1 MDKEKKDELYDM
13 IPDRIKKE
21 VLLNAII
28 DGNELTA
35 YESKIALTKDG
46 IRATAGYNSRAA
58 KLLNIEEDLEAY
70 INETR
75 EPFEKLSRNLMKKFI
90 AFGESIDC
98 PIVEKD
104 KSGKSKWP
112 DKPINFS
119 MDLGA
124 DDHD

>member
-1 MDKEKKDELYDM
+1 MDKEKNDELYDK
-13 IPDRIKKE
+13 IPERIKKE
-21 VLLNAII
+21 ALLNAII
-28 DGNELTA
+28 DGNEITA
-35 YESKIALTKDG
+35 YRQEIKFTKDG
-46 IRATAGYNSRAA
+46 IHASAGLNSKIA
-58 KLLNIEEDLEAY
+58 KLLNIDEDLEAY

-75 EPFEKLSRNLMKKFI
+75 EPFEKLGRALMKKFI

-112 DKPINFS
+112 EKPINFS

>member
-1 MDKEKKDELYDM
+1 MDKEKIDKLYDM

-21 VLLNAII
+21 ALIHGIVEG
-28 DGNELTA
+28 DELTA
-35 YESKIALTKDG
+35 YRQEIKLTKNG
-46 IRATAGYNSRAA
+46 IHATAGFNSKTA

-75 EPFEKLSRNLMKKFI
+75 EPFEKLSRAIMKKFI

-104 KSGKSKWP
+104 ESGKSKWP
-112 DKPINFS
+112 EKPINFS
-119 MDLGA
+119 MDLGEK
-124 DDHD
+124 DD

>member
-1 MDKEKKDELYDM
+1 MDKEKIDELYDM
-13 IPDRIKKE
+13 VPDRIKKE
-21 VLLNAII
+21 ILLKAII
-28 DGNELTA
+28 EGDELTA
-35 YESKIALTKDG
+35 YRQEIKFTKNG
-46 IRATAGYNSRAA
+46 IHATAGFNSKTA

-98 PIVEKD
+98 AIIEKD

-112 DKPINFS
+112 EKPINFS
-119 MDLGA
+119 MDLGEK
-124 DDHD
+124 DD